1 MESAGLR
8 KWTQR
13 FTIASAGSFVLF
25 LLAARSGVGRPVPLL
40 IAVFG
45 FICPMVF
52 GMAYLL
58 LPPYVGTTLVDQRLA
73 GVHFVATYL
82 GAGSLVGDRLVGDV
96 GLFRLVGDTD
106 VLVYVGTVSWTL
118 GVVVFV
124 GSLLASVAPVLVR
137 SPAEVFRGGDTPQ
150 RSTRLATATMP
161 AAIGYLLVGTAV
173 LIATVLPISIGSP
186 TLSQVTHYYLI
197 GFGTLLIYSLGD
209 RLLLGFFH
217 VSPPRTIVRA
227 VLVTGLIAPVPLGT
241 YLWIGPWFRVG
252 AVAAAASMIGY
263 AGLVLFVAR
272 ETSRVRVGLSGIV
285 LGAVAGGLAVGF
297 SLPVAFGLGEM
308 ELIAAHRTLV
318 LAGFFPLTVVGYAY
332 LFFPVSEGQ
341 FTGARPRSARATI
354 GLLGVGVA
362 LQVAGLLT
370 HYGLLANTG
379 TAASV
384 LGAIGYGYLLGRRF
398 ASM

>member
-1 MESAGLR
+1 MGSAGLR

-25 LLAARSGVGRPVPLL
+25 LLATRSGVGRPIPLL

-45 FICPMVF
+45 FICPMIF

-106 VLVYVGTVSWTL
+106 VLVYVGTASWTL

-137 SPAEVFRGGDTPQ
+137 SPTEVFRGGDTPQ

-161 AAIGYLLVGTAV
+161 AAIGYLVVGTAV
-173 LIATVLPISIGSP
+173 LVVAVLPTSIGSA

-197 GFGTLLIYSLGD
+197 GFGTLLIYSLGA

-217 VSPPRTIVRA
+217 VSPPRAIVRA
-227 VLVTGLIAPVPLGT
+227 VLVTGLIAPIPLGT
-241 YLWIGPWFRVG
+241 YLWIGPWFRIG
-252 AVAAAASMIGY
+252 AVAAAASMTGY
-263 AGLVLFVAR
+263 VGLVLFVAR

-285 LGAVAGGLAVGF
+285 LGAVAGGIAVGS

-308 ELIAAHRTLV
+308 GLIAAHRTLV
-318 LAGFFPLTVVGYAY
+318 LVGFFPLTIVGYAY

-341 FTGARPRSARATI
+341 FTGAHPRSARATI
-354 GLLGVGVA
+354 GLLGVGVT
-362 LQVAGLLT
+362 LQVAGILT
-370 HYGLLANTG
+370 PYELLASTG

-384 LGAIGYGYLLGRRF
+384 LGAIGYSYLLGRRF
-398 ASM
+398 AST